1 MTYYSKGPLIG
12 SKMLDNK
19 LKVLLFDI
27 ETAPSLGWVWGKYEQ
42 DVISFEQ
49 HWYMLSFAA
58 KWLGTNKVISYSLP
72 DFKGYSKDKE
82 NDKELVKK
90 LWELLDEADII
101 IAHNGDE
108 FDLKKCNTRFVV
120 HGMNPPSPYKTIDTL
135 KLARRYFAFESNKLD
150 DLGKML
156 GLGQKMATGGFGL
169 WLKCME
175 GDATAW
181 ATMKKYNKQDVVLL
195 EKVYMKIRAWNKSAP
210 RISEIAHQCL
220 CCGSSNIQR
229 RGYNYT
235 KVTMYH
241 RHFCKDCGSWTQDTV
256 VK

>member
-1 MTYYSKGPLIG
+1 MSE
-12 SKMLDNK
+12 NK
-19 LKVLLFDI
+19 LNVLLFDI

-58 KWLGTNKVISYSLP
+58 KWLGTNKMISHALP
-72 DFKGYSKDKE
+72 DFKSYGKDKE
-82 NDKELVKK
+82 NDKELVAK
-90 LWELLDEADII
+90 LWELIDKADII

-135 KLARRYFAFESNKLD
+135 KLARRYFAFESNKLN

-156 GLGQKMATGGFGL
+156 GLGEKAETGGFKL
-169 WLKCME
+169 WLQCME
-175 GDATAW
+175 GDKTAW
-181 ATMKKYNKQDVVLL
+181 DNMKKYNKQDVVLL

-210 RISEIAHQCL
+210 RMTEDKHNCH
-220 CCGSSNIQR
+220 CCGSFNTQS
-229 RGYNYT
+229 RGFNYT
-235 KVTMYH
+235 KMKKFNRY
-241 RHFCKDCGSWTQDTV
+241 FCKDCGSWTQASP
-256 VK
+256 VKE